1 MDELNCTGHESDIRK
16 CPHGGW
22 RKSDCGH
29 KEDAGVRCHHPHA
42 QEPEVNNGYSVILLP
57 DDIT

>member
-42 QEPEVNNGYSVILLP
+42 QEPEVN
-57 DDIT
+57 